1 MKLQFTSSL
10 LLFLGACQEP
20 LITAN
25 SLPPDASD
33 ASAYGYASPACV
45 QACKQI
51 ASAGCSEGSAPN
63 CATRLDMA
71 QSNRLVRLSDGSPL
85 VCDVIVKQVH
95 AASDMTALGLDCN

>member
-1 MKLQFTSSL
+1 MKVQFSSL

-20 LITAN
+20 LITAA

-33 ASAYGYASPACV
+33 ASAYGYASPLCV

-51 ASAGCSEGSAPN
+51 AAAGCSEGAAPN

-71 QSNRLVRLSDGSPL
+71 QLNRIVRMSDGTPL
-85 VCDVIVKQVH
+85 SCGAIVKQVH